1 MNFLLRIRK
10 LEPVTLVTFVILI
23 LRRDVVTETA
33 MISVVEAGK
42 FVADMVGAKKIMKKK
57 KAGS

>member
-42 FVADMVGAKKIMKKK
+42 FVADIVRAKKILKKK
-57 KAGS
+57 NAGS